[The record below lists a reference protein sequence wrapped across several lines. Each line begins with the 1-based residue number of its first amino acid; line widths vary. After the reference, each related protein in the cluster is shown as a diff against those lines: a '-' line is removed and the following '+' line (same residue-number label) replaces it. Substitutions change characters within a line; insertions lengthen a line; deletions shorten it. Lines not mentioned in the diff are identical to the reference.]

1 MRSIRPLIVKEVKEL
16 VRDPKILIGVIL
28 MPLLIFPV
36 MGSAISVSQKSVMRA
51 IISASF
57 AVYNEDEGPAVG
69 ALLDYLFTNNTV
81 IPIEAESLQDALI
94 EFQGTNATA
103 LLYIRDG
110 YSENASRGFRG
121 RLKIYA
127 NLKSMTIAEAG
138 TTDTVSNL
146 IGIYSYQLSMSKIHR
161 LLEEAGDPSD
171 PTAVRSPL
179 SVSSAS
185 IIKGNVLEVPPS
197 SIFNLIIS
205 QSVML
210 PIMVMVMLMFA
221 IQMAATSIALEKEQK
236 TLETLMTL
244 PVGRLTI
251 LSGKLGGSIVVAV
264 AGAISYMIGFSYY
277 MTSAFSF
284 APGLTSM
291 TTGDIGLGLQPLGM
305 ILIGVNIFVTL
316 VSGLALAISLAVF
329 ADNVRSAQS
338 LTGFLVIPVIIPSII
353 LMFADLSMLPS
364 TFQWILL
371 AIPYTHSII
380 GTKAAFLGDYFVV
393 LRSIAYIAAFT
404 VAVLYIAARIFS
416 TERIITARFAS
427 FSLRG
432 LLKKR

>member
-1 MRSIRPLIVKEVKEL
+1 LRSIRPLIVKEVKEL

>member
-28 MPLLIFPV
+28 MPLVIFPV

-69 ALLDYLFTNNTV
+69 TLLDYLFTNNTV
-81 IPIEAESLQDALI
+81 IPIEAASLQDALI
-94 EFQGTNATA
+94 EFQSTNATA
-103 LLYIRDG
+103 LLYVRDG
-110 YSENASRGFRG
+110 YSENASRGLRG

-138 TTDTVSNL
+138 STDTVSNL
-146 IGIYSYQLSMSKIHR
+146 IGIYSYQLSMSKIQR
-161 LLEEAGDPSD
+161 LLKEAGDPSD
-171 PTAVRSPL
+171 PNVVRSPL
-179 SVSSAS
+179 SVSTAS

-210 PIMVMVMLMFA
+210 PIMVMVMLMVA

-353 LMFADLSMLPS
+353 LVFADLSMLPP

-427 FSLRG
+427 FSLRD
-432 LLKKR
+432 LLKKS